1 MYDRFLLWHLLRVL
15 DVRIPDHAL
24 GFVLP
29 SDLAVQP
36 KSLGILPVD
45 FTGRYIVCPSTPLHR
60 ARVGNF
66 GEEIVG
72 LESQRVA
79 AVIHGEIVA
88 S

>member
-1 MYDRFLLWHLLRVL
+1 MYDRFLRWHLLCVL
-15 DVRIPDHAL
+15 DARDHAL

-36 KSLGILPVD
+36 NSGSILPVD
-45 FTGRYIVCPSTPLHR
+45 FTGRFIVCPSTPLHW

-72 LESQRVA
+72 LGSQRV